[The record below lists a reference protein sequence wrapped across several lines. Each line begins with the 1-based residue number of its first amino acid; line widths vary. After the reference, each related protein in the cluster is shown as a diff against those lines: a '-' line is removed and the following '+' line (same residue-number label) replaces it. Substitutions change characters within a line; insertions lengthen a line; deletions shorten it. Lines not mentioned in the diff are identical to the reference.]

1 MKKILLLS
9 LIAAGICFSA
19 EGEKSK
25 EPRPDM
31 FLKNKNVDYG
41 NKKNN
46 IVKTNNNNQEVEN
59 VIVSSEQIQE
69 VVMTKEDS
77 PKIQPFEKENKNTIL
92 SSEDKAIQDI
102 IEAKESILQLNI
114 SEIDK
119 DSIKKDFD
127 EIVELIKRYKK

>member
-19 EGEKSK
+19 EGEKGK
-25 EPRPDM
+25 ELRPDM
-31 FLKNKNVDYG
+31 FLKNKSVDYG
-41 NKKNN
+41 NEKNN
-46 IVKTNNNNQEVEN
+46 IAKTNNNQQDAKN
-59 VIVSSEQIQE
+59 VIVSSEQVQE
-69 VVMTKEDS
+69 VVMTKEDNQ
-77 PKIQPFEKENKNTIL
+77 KIQTSEKENKNTIL

-102 IEAKESILQLNI
+102 IKAKESILQLNI

-127 EIVELIKRYKK
+127 EIAELIKRYKK